1 MTQPMQQSLSTAG
14 GITKAMLDALNQV
27 QNYVAA
33 SQVGPDGKPSGTAV
47 YMHMPMGYTVDP
59 KMYANAWTPGGGDS
73 SSQFSDT
80 GTFVQPQPTTA
91 PAGAPPGAQPGSVYP
106 PPRNTPDAQL
116 QASIQNAMF
125 TSQLVDNMLEITQ
138 NGVASA
144 WPDHTVSVEYFTVLS
159 GMQPVQTGPPAQDVL
174 DAVAAAQ
181 KLLYLQ
187 DANGD
192 FIGYTPLYAQYRH
205 NQTAWENAVAAQAA
219 AYAQA
224 MADPVAGQ
232 AWPVVS
238 ATYANAVTQALN
250 DFNSMGRRQVED
262 ALNVIS
268 TVGENAI
275 AAIVAQAHKFY
286 DAYTIQLGGQIS
298 VGVPWS
304 YINPI
309 SWWDYTDESFGIQKI
324 TASTQS
330 YEAAGGA
337 AASSFAN
344 NWWNE
349 QSSSTSGSVGVS
361 VGLWGGSANASHS
374 DANNA
379 FADHSGSSS
388 WNHFQDAS
396 TSATVTC
403 EFFLASI
410 ERPWLLGDL
419 LHMDGWYLVGH
430 DKNSIS
436 DGTVAGQLK
445 DDSKILPMLPMGFV
459 IMRNV
464 TITADNWGDAADAF
478 ENAQNNASG
487 SGQSSSTSFGASVS
501 YFCANANVQHS
512 DQQAS
517 GAFGTDSSS
526 NSGWSFTR
534 QGNGGTLSLL
544 GSQICGWVGEIQPAS
559 PKIDA
564 PKTTSGSTASSGST
578 TSSGSPA
585 S

>member
-1 MTQPMQQSLSTAG
+1 MTTPMQQSLDKAG
-14 GITKAMLDALNQV
+14 GITKAMLDALRQV
-27 QNYVAA
+27 QDYVAA

-47 YMHMPMGYTVDP
+47 YMHMPMGYPVDP
-59 KMYANAWTPGGGDS
+59 KMFANPWTPGGGDS
-73 SSQFSDT
+73 SSQFSDD
-80 GTFVQPQPTTA
+80 GTFVQPQRATQ

-106 PPRNTPDAQL
+106 PPKNTPDVQL

-125 TSQLVDNMLEITQ
+125 TSALVDNMLEITE

-144 WPDHTVSVEYFTVLS
+144 WPEHRVSIEYFTVLS
-159 GMQPVQTGPPAQDVL
+159 GMQPVQTGEPAQDVL
-174 DAVAAAQ
+174 DAVAKAQ

-187 DANGD
+187 DANGN

-205 NQTAWENAVAAQAA
+205 NQTAWQNAVAAQAT

-232 AWPVVS
+232 AWPVAS
-238 ATYANAVTQALN
+238 ASYANAVTQALD

-262 ALNVIS
+262 ALNVIA
-268 TVGENAI
+268 TVGQNAI

-286 DAYTIQLGGQIS
+286 DAYTIQLGGQVS

-304 YINPI
+304 YISPI
-309 SWWDYTDESFGIQKI
+309 SWWDHTDQSFGVQKI
-324 TASTQS
+324 TATTKAYQAS
-330 YEAAGGA
+330 GGA
-337 AASSFAN
+337 GASSFAN

-361 VGLWGGSANASHS
+361 VGMWGGSANASHS
-374 DANNA
+374 DASNA
-379 FADHSGSSS
+379 FADHGGTSS
-388 WNHFQDAS
+388 WNHYQDAS
-396 TSATVTC
+396 TSAEVTC

-430 DKNSIS
+430 DKNSVS

-445 DDSKILPMLPMGFV
+445 DDSKILPMLPKGFV

-464 TITADNWGDAADAF
+464 KITADNWGDAADAF
-478 ENAQNNASG
+478 DNAQNNAQG
-487 SGQSSSTSFGASVS
+487 SGQSSSTSFGASAS
-501 YFCANANVQHS
+501 YFIASANVQHS

-517 GAFGTDSSS
+517 GAFGTASSS
-526 NSGWSFTR
+526 DSGWHWDR
-534 QGNGGTLSLL
+534 DGNGGTLELT
-544 GSQICGWVGEIQPAS
+544 GSQIIGWVGEIQPAS
-559 PKIDA
+559 PKVDA
-564 PKTTSGSTASSGST
+564 PKTDGQKSGTSKTTAGTPGS
-578 TSSGSPA
+578 
-585 S
+585 

>member
-1 MTQPMQQSLSTAG
+1 MTTPMQQSLDKAG
-14 GITKAMLDALNQV
+14 GITKAMLDALRQV
-27 QNYVAA
+27 QDYVAA

-47 YMHMPMGYTVDP
+47 YMHMPMGYPVDP
-59 KMYANAWTPGGGDS
+59 KMFANPWTPGGGDS
-73 SSQFSDT
+73 SSQFSDD
-80 GTFVQPQPTTA
+80 GTFVQPQPATQ

-106 PPRNTPDAQL
+106 PPKNTPDVQL

-125 TSQLVDNMLEITQ
+125 TSALVDNMLEITE

-144 WPDHTVSVEYFTVLS
+144 WPEHRVSIEYFTVLS
-159 GMQPVQTGPPAQDVL
+159 GMQPVQTGEPAQDVL
-174 DAVAAAQ
+174 DAVAKAQ

-187 DANGD
+187 DANGN

-205 NQTAWENAVAAQAA
+205 NQTAWQNAVAAQAT

-232 AWPVVS
+232 AWPVAS
-238 ATYANAVTQALN
+238 ASYANAVTQALD

-262 ALNVIS
+262 ALNVIA
-268 TVGENAI
+268 TVGQNAI

-286 DAYTIQLGGQIS
+286 DAYTIQLGGQVS

-304 YINPI
+304 YISPI
-309 SWWDYTDESFGIQKI
+309 SWWDHTDQSFGVQKI
-324 TASTQS
+324 TATTKAYQAS
-330 YEAAGGA
+330 GGA
-337 AASSFAN
+337 GASSFAN

-361 VGLWGGSANASHS
+361 VGMWGGSANASHS
-374 DANNA
+374 DASNA
-379 FADHSGSSS
+379 FADHGGTSS
-388 WNHFQDAS
+388 WNHYQDAS
-396 TSATVTC
+396 TSAEVTC

-430 DKNSIS
+430 DKNSVS

-445 DDSKILPMLPMGFV
+445 DDSKILPMLPKGFV

-464 TITADNWGDAADAF
+464 KITADNWGDAADAF
-478 ENAQNNASG
+478 DNAQNNAQG
-487 SGQSSSTSFGASVS
+487 SGQSSSTSFGASAS
-501 YFCANANVQHS
+501 YFIASANVQHS

-517 GAFGTDSSS
+517 GAFGTASSS
-526 NSGWSFTR
+526 DSGWHWDR
-534 QGNGGTLSLL
+534 DGNGGTLELT
-544 GSQICGWVGEIQPAS
+544 GSQIIGWVGEIQPAS
-559 PKIDA
+559 PKVDA
-564 PKTTSGSTASSGST
+564 PKTDGQKSGTSKTTAGTPGS
-578 TSSGSPA
+578 
-585 S
+585 